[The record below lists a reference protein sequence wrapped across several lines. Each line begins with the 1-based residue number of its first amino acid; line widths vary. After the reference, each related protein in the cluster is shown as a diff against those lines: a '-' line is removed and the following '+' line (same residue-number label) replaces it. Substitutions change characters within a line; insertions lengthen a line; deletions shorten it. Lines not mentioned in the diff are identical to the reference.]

1 MRCQELDS
9 ISAGSLILLN
19 RLKMSPV
26 ARVAFVERSRTP
38 DDGTAAEGTLHD
50 RLLDQWGAAIVD
62 GAIAPGDRLPVP
74 DLDSQRP
81 SRTVT
86 REVTRVLEAMG
97 LVTVKRKVGA
107 TVNPRRLWNI
117 YDPRVIEWRLRGPGR
132 GRTLHE
138 LSELRACV
146 EPMAAQLAASHAD
159 QDQWAKLTRAAI
171 DMVANADRA
180 DGPDYLRA
188 DETFHR
194 TLLEASGNAMFAALG
209 DVIASVLSGR
219 TRHELMPR
227 KAVEKALR
235 LHGDVAALIRRG
247 DAEGARHAMEWI
259 VDESD
264 RAVEQMTKKDSEDP
278 ARAADKESSES

>member
-1 MRCQELDS
+1 MQHR
-9 ISAGSLILLN
+9 LIPVGT
-19 RLKMSPV
+19 SPV
-26 ARVAFVERSRTP
+26 AKVESVESASKP

-86 REVTRVLEAMG
+86 REVTRVLQAMG

-219 TRHELMPR
+219 TRHELMPK
-227 KAVEKALR
+227 KADEKALR

-247 DAEGARHAMEWI
+247 DAEGARHAMDWI

-264 RAVEQMTKKDSEDP
+264 RAIEHMTRKDSEDFVP
-278 ARAADKESSES
+278 AVDKESSES

>member
-1 MRCQELDS
+1 MQ
-9 ISAGSLILLN
+9 N
-19 RLKMSPV
+19 RLIPLETSPV
-26 ARVAFVERSRTP
+26 ARVEFVESASKP
-38 DDGTAAEGTLHD
+38 DDKTATEGTLHD

-62 GAIAPGDRLPVP
+62 GTIAPGDRLPAP

-107 TVNPRRLWNI
+107 TVNPRQLWNI
-117 YDPRVIEWRLRGPGR
+117 FDPRVIEWRLRGSGR

-159 QDQWAKLTRAAI
+159 RDQWAKLTRAAI
-171 DMVANADRA
+171 DMMANADRA

-219 TRHELMPR
+219 TRHELMPK
-227 KAVEKALR
+227 KADEKALR

-247 DAEGARHAMEWI
+247 DAEGARHAMDWI

-264 RAVEQMTKKDSEDP
+264 RAIAQMTRKDSEDSVP
-278 ARAADKESSES
+278 AADKESSES

>member
-1 MRCQELDS
+1 MLR
-9 ISAGSLILLN
+9 AGSSLDFACKSPGLLAN
-19 RLKMSPV
+19 EPV
-26 ARVAFVERSRTP
+26 ARVDFVESARIP
-38 DDGTAAEGTLHD
+38 DDEKAAEGTLHD
-50 RLLDQWGAAIVD
+50 RLLDQWGAAIVG
-62 GAIAPGDRLPVP
+62 GAIAPGDRLPIP

-107 TVNPRRLWNI
+107 TVNPYQLWNI
-117 YDPRVIEWRLRGPGR
+117 FDPQVIEWRLRGPDR

-146 EPMAAQLAASHAD
+146 EPMAAQLAAGHAD

-194 TLLEASGNAMFAALG
+194 TLLEASGNTMFAALG

-227 KAVEKALR
+227 KADEKALR

-247 DAEGARHAMEWI
+247 DADGARHAMDWI

-264 RAVEQMTKKDSEDP
+264 RAVEQMTRKDSENSNP
-278 ARAADKESSES
+278 APAADKESSES

>member
-86 REVTRVLEAMG
+86 REVTRVLQAMG

-107 TVNPRRLWNI
+107 TVNTRQLWNI

-219 TRHELMPR
+219 TRHELMPKR
-227 KAVEKALR
+227 ADEKALR

-247 DAEGARHAMEWI
+247 DAEGARHAMDWI

-264 RAVEQMTKKDSEDP
+264 RAIEHMTRKDSEDFVP
-278 ARAADKESSES
+278 AVDKESSES

>member
-1 MRCQELDS
+1 MLVNPL
-9 ISAGSLILLN
+9 GLLAN
-19 RLKMSPV
+19 EPV
-26 ARVAFVERSRTP
+26 ARVDFVESARIP
-38 DDGTAAEGTLHD
+38 DDEKAAEGTLHD
-50 RLLDQWGAAIVD
+50 RLLDQWGAAIVG
-62 GAIAPGDRLPVP
+62 GAIAPGDRLPIP

-107 TVNPRRLWNI
+107 TVNPRQLWNI
-117 YDPRVIEWRLRGPGR
+117 YDPQVIEWRLRGPDR

-146 EPMAAQLAASHAD
+146 EPMAAQLAAGHAD

-194 TLLEASGNAMFAALG
+194 TLLEASGNTMFAALG

-227 KAVEKALR
+227 KADEKALR

-247 DAEGARHAMEWI
+247 DAEGARHAMDWI

-264 RAVEQMTKKDSEDP
+264 RAVEQMTRKDSEDSAP
-278 ARAADKESSES
+278 AADKESSES

>member
-1 MRCQELDS
+1 M
-9 ISAGSLILLN
+9 LICLV
-19 RLKMSPV
+19 RLGKGLV
-26 ARVAFVERSRTP
+26 ARVTFVESSRTP
-38 DDGTAAEGTLHD
+38 DDRTAAEGTLHD
-50 RLLDQWGAAIVD
+50 RLLDQWGAAIVNGTID
-62 GAIAPGDRLPVP
+62 PGDRLPAP
-74 DLDSQRP
+74 NLDSQRP

-97 LVTVKRKVGA
+97 LITVKRKVGA
-107 TVNPRRLWNI
+107 TVNPCQLWNI
-117 YDPRVIEWRLRGPGR
+117 YDPQVIEWRLRGPDR

-146 EPMAAQLAASHAD
+146 EPMAAQLAAGHAD

-227 KAVEKALR
+227 KADEKALR

-247 DAEGARHAMEWI
+247 DAEGARHAMDWI

-264 RAVEQMTKKDSEDP
+264 RAVEQMTRKDSEDSV
-278 ARAADKESSES
+278 RAAGKESSES

>member
-1 MRCQELDS
+1 M
-9 ISAGSLILLN
+9 LN
-19 RLKMSPV
+19 RLIALNTGPI
-26 ARVAFVERSRTP
+26 ARVESVESASKP
-38 DDGTAAEGTLHD
+38 DDETAIEGTLHD

-62 GAIAPGDRLPVP
+62 GTIAPGDRLPSP

-86 REVTRVLEAMG
+86 REVTSVLEAMG

-107 TVNPRRLWNI
+107 TVNPCQHWNI
-117 YDPRVIEWRLRGPGR
+117 YDPQVIEWRLRGPDR
-132 GRTLHE
+132 GRALHE

-227 KAVEKALR
+227 KADEKALR

-264 RAVEQMTKKDSEDP
+264 RAVEQMTRKDSEDSV
-278 ARAADKESSES
+278 RAAGKESSES

>member
-1 MRCQELDS
+1 MLVNPL
-9 ISAGSLILLN
+9 GLLAN
-19 RLKMSPV
+19 EPV
-26 ARVAFVERSRTP
+26 ARVDFVESARIP
-38 DDGTAAEGTLHD
+38 DDEKAAEGTLHD
-50 RLLDQWGAAIVD
+50 RLLDQWGAAIVG
-62 GAIAPGDRLPVP
+62 GAIAPGDRLPIP

-107 TVNPRRLWNI
+107 TVNPYQLWNI
-117 YDPRVIEWRLRGPGR
+117 FDPQVIEWRLRGPDR

-159 QDQWAKLTRAAI
+159 QDHWAKLTRAAI

-227 KAVEKALR
+227 KADEKALR

-247 DAEGARHAMEWI
+247 DAEGARHAMDWI

-264 RAVEQMTKKDSEDP
+264 RAIEHMTRKDSEDFVP
-278 ARAADKESSES
+278 AVDKESSES

>member
-1 MRCQELDS
+1 MQ
-9 ISAGSLILLN
+9 N
-19 RLKMSPV
+19 RPIALGTGPV
-26 ARVAFVERSRTP
+26 ARVEFVESASKP
-38 DDGTAAEGTLHD
+38 DDETATEGTLHD
-50 RLLDQWGAAIVD
+50 RLLDRWGAAIVD
-62 GAIAPGDRLPVP
+62 GTIAPGDRLPAP

-107 TVNPRRLWNI
+107 TVNPCRLWNI
-117 YDPRVIEWRLRGPGR
+117 YDPQVIEWRLRGPDR

-146 EPMAAQLAASHAD
+146 EPMAAQLAAGHAD
-159 QDQWAKLTRAAI
+159 HDQWARLTRAAI

-194 TLLEASGNAMFAALG
+194 TLLEASGNAMFSALG

-227 KAVEKALR
+227 KADEKALR

-259 VDESD
+259 VDESN
-264 RAVEQMTKKDSEDP
+264 RAVEQMTRKDSEDS
-278 ARAADKESSES
+278 ALAADKESSES

>member
-146 EPMAAQLAASHAD
+146 EPMAAQLAAGHAD
-159 QDQWAKLTRAAI
+159 HDQWAKLTRAAI

-227 KAVEKALR
+227 KADEKALR

-247 DAEGARHAMEWI
+247 DAEGARHAMDWI

-264 RAVEQMTKKDSEDP
+264 RAIEHMTRKDSEDSVP
-278 ARAADKESSES
+278 AADKESSES

>member
-1 MRCQELDS
+1 ME
-9 ISAGSLILLN
+9 
-19 RLKMSPV
+19 
-26 ARVAFVERSRTP
+26 FVESASKP
-38 DDGTAAEGTLHD
+38 DDETATEGTLHD
-50 RLLDQWGAAIVD
+50 RLLDRWGAAIVD
-62 GAIAPGDRLPVP
+62 GTIAPGDRLPAP

-107 TVNPRRLWNI
+107 TVNPCRLWNI
-117 YDPRVIEWRLRGPGR
+117 YDPQVIEWRLRGPDR

-146 EPMAAQLAASHAD
+146 EPMAAQLAAGHAD

-227 KAVEKALR
+227 KADEKALR

-264 RAVEQMTKKDSEDP
+264 RAVEQMTRKDSEDSDP
-278 ARAADKESSES
+278 AVGKESSES

>member
-1 MRCQELDS
+1 M
-9 ISAGSLILLN
+9 LN
-19 RLKMSPV
+19 RLIALNTGPI
-26 ARVAFVERSRTP
+26 ARVESVESASKP
-38 DDGTAAEGTLHD
+38 DDETAIEGTLHD

-62 GAIAPGDRLPVP
+62 GTIAPGDRLPSP

-86 REVTRVLEAMG
+86 REVTSVLEAMG

-107 TVNPRRLWNI
+107 TVNPCQHWNI
-117 YDPRVIEWRLRGPGR
+117 YDPQVIEWRLRGPDR
-132 GRTLHE
+132 GRALHE

-146 EPMAAQLAASHAD
+146 EPMAAQLAAGHAD

-227 KAVEKALR
+227 KADEKALR

-264 RAVEQMTKKDSEDP
+264 RAVEQMTRKDSEDSV
-278 ARAADKESSES
+278 RAAGKESSES

>member
-1 MRCQELDS
+1 M
-9 ISAGSLILLN
+9 LN
-19 RLKMSPV
+19 RLIALNTGPI
-26 ARVAFVERSRTP
+26 ARVESVESASKP
-38 DDGTAAEGTLHD
+38 DDETAIEGTLHD

-62 GAIAPGDRLPVP
+62 GTIAPGDRLPSP
-74 DLDSQRP
+74 DLGSQRP

-86 REVTRVLEAMG
+86 REVTSVLEAMG

-107 TVNPRRLWNI
+107 TVNPCQHWNI
-117 YDPRVIEWRLRGPGR
+117 YDPQVIEWRLRGPDR

-146 EPMAAQLAASHAD
+146 EPMAAQLAAGHAD

-227 KAVEKALR
+227 KADEKALR

-247 DAEGARHAMEWI
+247 DAEGARHAMDWI

-264 RAVEQMTKKDSEDP
+264 RAIEQMTRKDPEDSD
-278 ARAADKESSES
+278 RAAVKESSES

>member
-1 MRCQELDS
+1 MQ
-9 ISAGSLILLN
+9 N
-19 RLKMSPV
+19 RLIPLGTSPV
-26 ARVAFVERSRTP
+26 ARVEFVESASKP
-38 DDGTAAEGTLHD
+38 EDETATEGTLHD

-62 GAIAPGDRLPVP
+62 GAIAPGDRLPAP
-74 DLDSQRP
+74 NLDSQRP

-227 KAVEKALR
+227 KADEKALR

-247 DAEGARHAMEWI
+247 DAEGARHAMDWI

-264 RAVEQMTKKDSEDP
+264 RAIEQMTRKDSESSVP
-278 ARAADKESSES
+278 AADEESSES

>member
-1 MRCQELDS
+1 M
-9 ISAGSLILLN
+9 LN
-19 RLKMSPV
+19 RLIALNTGPI
-26 ARVAFVERSRTP
+26 ARVESVESASKP
-38 DDGTAAEGTLHD
+38 DDETAIEGTLHD

-62 GAIAPGDRLPVP
+62 GTIAPGDRLPSP

-86 REVTRVLEAMG
+86 REVTSVLEAMG

-107 TVNPRRLWNI
+107 TVNPCQHWNI
-117 YDPRVIEWRLRGPGR
+117 YDPQVIEWRLRGPDR
-132 GRTLHE
+132 GRALHE

-146 EPMAAQLAASHAD
+146 EPMAAQLAAGHAD

-194 TLLEASGNAMFAALG
+194 TLLEASGNAMFAALS

-227 KAVEKALR
+227 KADEKALR

-247 DAEGARHAMEWI
+247 DAEGARHAMDWI

-264 RAVEQMTKKDSEDP
+264 RAIEQMTRKDSESSVP
-278 ARAADKESSES
+278 AADKESSDS

>member
-1 MRCQELDS
+1 MALG
-9 ISAGSLILLN
+9 A
-19 RLKMSPV
+19 SPV
-26 ARVAFVERSRTP
+26 ARVEFVESASKP
-38 DDGTAAEGTLHD
+38 DDETATEGTLHD

-62 GAIAPGDRLPVP
+62 GTIAPGDRLPAP

-107 TVNPRRLWNI
+107 TVNPRQLWNI

-227 KAVEKALR
+227 KADEKALR

-247 DAEGARHAMEWI
+247 DADGARHAMDWI

-264 RAVEQMTKKDSEDP
+264 RAVEQMTRKDSEDSDP
-278 ARAADKESSES
+278 AVGKESSES

>member
-1 MRCQELDS
+1 M
-9 ISAGSLILLN
+9 LN
-19 RLKMSPV
+19 RLIALNTGPI
-26 ARVAFVERSRTP
+26 ARVESVESASKP
-38 DDGTAAEGTLHD
+38 DDETAIEGTLHD

-62 GAIAPGDRLPVP
+62 GTIAPGDRLPSP

-86 REVTRVLEAMG
+86 REVTSVLEAMG

-107 TVNPRRLWNI
+107 TVNPCQHWNI
-117 YDPRVIEWRLRGPGR
+117 YDPLVIEWRLRGPDR

-146 EPMAAQLAASHAD
+146 EPMAAQLAAGHAD

-227 KAVEKALR
+227 KADEKALR

-264 RAVEQMTKKDSEDP
+264 RAVEQMTRKDSEDSV
-278 ARAADKESSES
+278 RAAGKESSES

>member
-1 MRCQELDS
+1 MLVNPL
-9 ISAGSLILLN
+9 GLLAN
-19 RLKMSPV
+19 EPV
-26 ARVAFVERSRTP
+26 ARVDFVESARIP
-38 DDGTAAEGTLHD
+38 DDEKAAEGTLHD
-50 RLLDQWGAAIVD
+50 RLLDQWGAAIVG
-62 GAIAPGDRLPVP
+62 GAIAPGDRLPIP

-107 TVNPRRLWNI
+107 TVNPYQLWNI
-117 YDPRVIEWRLRGPGR
+117 FDPQVIEWRLRGPDR

-146 EPMAAQLAASHAD
+146 EPMAAQLAAGHAD
-159 QDQWAKLTRAAI
+159 HGQWAKLTRAAI

-227 KAVEKALR
+227 KADEKALR

-247 DAEGARHAMEWI
+247 DADGARHAMDWI

-264 RAVEQMTKKDSEDP
+264 RAVEQMTRKDSENSNSAP
-278 ARAADKESSES
+278 AADKESSES

>member
-1 MRCQELDS
+1 M
-9 ISAGSLILLN
+9 LN
-19 RLKMSPV
+19 RLIALNTGPI
-26 ARVAFVERSRTP
+26 ARVESVESASKP
-38 DDGTAAEGTLHD
+38 DDETAIEGTLHD

-62 GAIAPGDRLPVP
+62 GTIAPGDRLPSP

-86 REVTRVLEAMG
+86 REVTSVLEAMG

-107 TVNPRRLWNI
+107 TVNPCQHWNI
-117 YDPRVIEWRLRGPGR
+117 YDPQVIEWRLRGPDR

-146 EPMAAQLAASHAD
+146 EPMAAQLAAGHAD

-227 KAVEKALR
+227 KADEKALR

-264 RAVEQMTKKDSEDP
+264 RAVEQMTRKDSEDSV
-278 ARAADKESSES
+278 RAAGKESSES